1 MDVLTKVKFEKREKK
16 QEGALIDTTPPPCK
30 RPWNTG
36 MFSTVTPS
44 LVKVTV
50 CCLRRARRTNHEK
63 LRQQHCWNL
72 RGVAAGSEGLS
83 RTIRDLFE
91 DQAQIYINIYI
102 HISMHLLKVSTT
114 WTFLNRTSFVRAQ
127 LGLTLTH
134 TSCTI

>member
-16 QEGALIDTTPPPCK
+16 QEGALIDTTPPCK